1 MELVTGRPQDKRID
15 KEERVYDLLDQLN
28 IDYQRLDHQE
38 ANTMEVCL
46 EIEKNLK
53 STICKNLFLVNSN
66 KSQYYLL
73 MLKGHK
79 KFKTKV
85 ISKQINSSRLS
96 FGSDEKMLEYLDIT
110 PGSVS
115 LLGLMNA
122 HDFEILK
129 RKFDKFAEVLDKDS
143 CWLWKG
149 YKDIDGYGQLAHS
162 LSPSYSQKAHRV
174 SWILHVGE
182 IPTGM
187 LVCHKCDNPSC
198 VNPHHL
204 LGGTHKDNTRD
215 MFERGREVICRGEK
229 NGSDK
234 LTQNQAQKYDIDGNK
249 YVEANKDENAYLEL
263 DEILQDSDF
272 DGYSS
277 SALLYTY
284 LKRIKSNINSIIY

>member
-115 LLGLMNA
+115 VLGLMND
-122 HDFEILK
+122 HEHHVQL
-129 RKFDKFAEVLDKDS
+129 LMDKD
-143 CWLWKG
+143 LLEDDYLG
-149 YKDIDGYGQLAHS
+149 
-162 LSPSYSQKAHRV
+162 
-174 SWILHVGE
+174 
-182 IPTGM
+182 
-187 LVCHKCDNPSC
+187 CHPCI
-198 VNPHHL
+198 
-204 LGGTHKDNTRD
+204 NTRSLKIK
-215 MFERGREVICRGEK
+215 MKESTVSPTVLFFMPF
-229 NGSDK
+229 SHF
-234 LTQNQAQKYDIDGNK
+234 LP
-249 YVEANKDENAYLEL
+249 
-263 DEILQDSDF
+263 
-272 DGYSS
+272 SS
-277 SALLYTY
+277 SQQSHADPPIRADPDLPSRPHYQPRRRPLFTQFIRQPRKLL
-284 LKRIKSNINSIIY
+284 

>member
-1 MELVTGRPQDKRID
+1 MELVTRRPQDKRID

-73 MLKGHK
+73 MLKENK

-115 LLGLMNA
+115 LLGLMND
-122 HDFEILK
+122 HDFKVQL
-129 RKFDKFAEVLDKDS
+129 LMDKD
-143 CWLWKG
+143 L
-149 YKDIDGYGQLAHS
+149 
-162 LSPSYSQKAHRV
+162 
-174 SWILHVGE
+174 
-182 IPTGM
+182 
-187 LVCHKCDNPSC
+187 
-198 VNPHHL
+198 
-204 LGGTHKDNTRD
+204 
-215 MFERGREVICRGEK
+215 
-229 NGSDK
+229 
-234 LTQNQAQKYDIDGNK
+234 
-249 YVEANKDENAYLEL
+249 
-263 DEILQDSDF
+263 LQDE
-272 DGYSS
+272 
-277 SALLYTY
+277 Y
-284 LKRIKSNINSIIY
+284 LGCHPCINTSGLRIKMKDVFEKIIPSLHHEPIFVEVYDE

>member
-1 MELVTGRPQDKRID
+1 MD

-115 LLGLMNA
+115 VLGLMND
-122 HDFEILK
+122 HEHHVQL
-129 RKFDKFAEVLDKDS
+129 LMDKD
-143 CWLWKG
+143 LLE
-149 YKDIDGYGQLAHS
+149 DGYLGCHPCINTSS
-162 LSPSYSQKAHRV
+162 LKIKMKDVFEKIIPA
-174 SWILHVGE
+174 LHHEPIFV
-182 IPTGM
+182 
-187 LVCHKCDNPSC
+187 
-198 VNPHHL
+198 
-204 LGGTHKDNTRD
+204 
-215 MFERGREVICRGEK
+215 EV
-229 NGSDK
+229 D
-234 LTQNQAQKYDIDGNK
+234 
-249 YVEANKDENAYLEL
+249 DE
-263 DEILQDSDF
+263 
-272 DGYSS
+272 
-277 SALLYTY
+277 
-284 LKRIKSNINSIIY
+284 